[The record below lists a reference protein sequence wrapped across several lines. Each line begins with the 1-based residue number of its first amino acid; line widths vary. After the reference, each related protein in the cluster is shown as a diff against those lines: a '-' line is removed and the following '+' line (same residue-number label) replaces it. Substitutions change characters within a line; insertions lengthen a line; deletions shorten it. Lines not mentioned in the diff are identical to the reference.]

1 MIIVKE
7 TIISRIKKKRQIIFN
22 KDDEIMIELSM
33 IINDMPKEAVVS
45 WAIEMAEESLKVLE
59 DKYPHDDRPK
69 RAIELTKLWAK
80 GELKMPV
87 VKGSILECHAMAKD
101 LESLSDIARCHAIG
115 QACSTMHTIRHAIGY
130 PMYDLTALI
139 RENKTDEYDL
149 LISQRVVH
157 YEERLRCWK
166 DYYENK

>member
-1 MIIVKE
+1 MKE
-7 TIISRIKKKRQIIFN
+7 TIISRIKKKRQILFN
-22 KDDEIMIELSM
+22 RDDEIMIELSM
-33 IINDMPKEAVVS
+33 IINDMPKKAVVS

-87 VKGSILECHAMAKD
+87 VKGSILEYHAMAKELD
-101 LESLSDIARCHAIG
+101 SKEDIARCNAIG

-130 PMYDLTALI
+130 PLYDLTALI
-139 RENKTDEYDL
+139 RDNGTDDCDT
-149 LISQRVVH
+149 LIKRRVAH
-157 YEERLRCWK
+157 YKERLIYWK
-166 DYYENK
+166 EYKA